1 MKQWKNNDI
10 ANATAVHQAIN
21 YLACGA
27 EAVAKY
33 CNEHVYVCV
42 SVCLSASMSPKPH
55 ARSLQIFFQHVVYRH
70 GSVLFWRVDE
80 IPRGRGSLKLF
91 FFLIDNALYS
101 IAFGTHTKTAELIWM
116 PFGMMTRVGP
126 RYHVLDGGPGHPRG
140 RGNLWGNVAAHCKV
154 MGHSTVSCAKTAEP
168 TEMSFGMK
176 TRMGPRNQV
185 LYMGVDPPGG
195 SVFGG
200 CPTHSK
206 ALAIFLEAVAATS
219 LRRSLQ
225 KGSFNRQ

>member
-1 MKQWKNNDI
+1 MLLQFTKPLITW
-10 ANATAVHQAIN
+10 
-21 YLACGA
+21 LAARKRWRSIVMSTSMC
-27 EAVAKY
+27 
-33 CNEHVYVCV
+33 
-42 SVCLSASMSPKPH
+42 VCLSVCPRVCLPNHTRDLCKFFSACCLSPWLGPLLAGWRNPKGKG
-55 ARSLQIFFQHVVYRH
+55 QFKVV
-70 GSVLFWRVDE
+70 
-80 IPRGRGSLKLF
+80 